1 MTPPPWA
8 ENTQIG
14 LLRADDLQRPDLV
27 FRYGRYLYRT
37 CGTHLA
43 AGGMGTVSN
52 MERRLDGSGGVEDV
66 VGKTFQ
72 TAYLQ
77 QIRSDDVTRR
87 DHHIN
92 LAAVARIAALSHP
105 GLLPMLVAAPIADN
119 YLFVTPKMGG
129 TLLEAT
135 TKHKVT
141 ARGRTQLLM
150 QALDALGEMHEAR
163 LLHRD
168 FTLRNVLVDD
178 RAAVAYLFDFDLAL
192 SLDDVVGGT
201 YGTHYRGRV
210 FGSPGYSVAPETI
223 DPGLAELPVTTA
235 LDIFAVGGALHA
247 LFTDEMPYGK
257 ADDMWGLLM
266 RIGDGIVIG
275 GKSSVHYPESVPRP
289 LYPIIE
295 RCLERDP
302 TARYSRVASIIADLR
317 AVLPELD
324 DRAADARF
332 YFSATRG
339 APSGDRAQRLQAVFN
354 RRRDETITKPQVD
367 LAEAAVTTWG
377 YEIQKCLGKV
387 KTHPIYVAA
396 PRVDLLAAGQFP
408 DANTFPKLVTMIDL
422 HQIADPR
429 ALVDA
434 WTQVYWPT
442 LKKVRRGMMTTLHKV
457 ILDTNTGSLLL
468 FSEFIDDPRF
478 GSQLADV
485 DLHVDGALALGFL
498 ITRQVAL
505 LHENGMAH
513 NNIHP
518 GALLFKASNETR
530 MAQPAM
536 IGLVEPS
543 LAQEAMV
550 SDTRAMASMVLSWLR
565 PARILALNA
574 RQRPHFEEVRAR
586 LSALATDRTNQARI
600 DELLACVSDGLSLV
614 DFNFSVLRDAGGDL
628 EEHAALVLSH
638 RAYHLLWPDHR

>member
-8 ENTQIG
+8 ENIQIG
-14 LLRADDLQRPDLV
+14 LLRADDLQRADLI

-37 CGTHLA
+37 VGTHLA
-43 AGGMGTVSN
+43 AGGMGTVSL

-72 TAYLQ
+72 NSYLQ
-77 QIRSDDVTRR
+77 QIRSDEVTRR

-105 GLLPMLVAAPIADN
+105 GLLPMYVAAPISDN
-119 YLFVTPKMGG
+119 YLFVTPRMGA

-135 TKHKVT
+135 TKHKLT
-141 ARGRTQLLM
+141 ARARTQLLM
-150 QALDALGEMHEAR
+150 QALDALGNMHDVR
-163 LLHRD
+163 LMHRD
-168 FTLRNVLVDD
+168 FTLRNILLDD

-201 YGTHYRGRV
+201 YATHYRGRV
-210 FGSPGYSVAPETI
+210 FGSPGYSVPPETV
-223 DPGLAELPVTTA
+223 DPGLAELPVTIA

-257 ADDMWGLLM
+257 VDDMWGLLM
-266 RIGDGIVIG
+266 RIGDGLVIG
-275 GKSSVHYPESVPRP
+275 GKSRVHYPDSVPRP
-289 LYPIIE
+289 LYPVIE

-302 TARYSRVASIIADLR
+302 GARYPRVAAIIADLR

-324 DRAADARF
+324 DRSADARF
-332 YFSATRG
+332 FSSATVG
-339 APSGDRAQRLQAVFN
+339 APIIDRGQRLQSVFN
-354 RRRDETITKPQVD
+354 RRRDETVTKQMIE
-367 LAEAAVTTWG
+367 LAETAVTTWG
-377 YEIQKCLGKV
+377 YEVQKCLGRV
-387 KTHPIYVAA
+387 KGHPIYMAA
-396 PRVDLLAAGQFP
+396 ARIDLLAAGQFP

-434 WTQVYWPT
+434 WTQVFWPT

-478 GSQLADV
+478 GVQLAETDI
-485 DLHVDGALALGFL
+485 HIDGALALGFL
-498 ITRQVAL
+498 VTRQVAL

-518 GALLFKASNETR
+518 GALLFKAATETR
-530 MAQPAM
+530 TAQAAM

-550 SDTRAMASMVLSWLR
+550 ADTRAMASMVLSWLR
-565 PARILALNA
+565 PARILALNS
-574 RQRPHFEEVRAR
+574 RTRPHFDEVRGR
-586 LSALATDRTNQARI
+586 LSGLATDRTNQARI
-600 DELLACVSDGLSLV
+600 DELVAATSDGLALV

-628 EEHAALVLSH
+628 EEYAQLVLSH
-638 RAYHLLWPDHR
+638 RAYHLLWPEHQ

>member
-1 MTPPPWA
+1 MTPPWA

-14 LLRADDLQRPDLV
+14 LLRADDLQRADLV

-37 CGTHLA
+37 SGTHLA
-43 AGGMGTVSN
+43 AGGMGTVSI
-52 MERRLDGSGGVEDV
+52 MQRRLDGTGGIEDV

-72 TAYLQ
+72 HSYLQ

-105 GLLPMLVAAPIADN
+105 GLLPLYVAAPIADN
-119 YLFVTPKMGG
+119 YLFVTPRMGP
-129 TLLEAT
+129 TLLEAI
-135 TKHKVT
+135 TKHKLT

-150 QALDALGEMHEAR
+150 QALDALGCMHDAR

-168 FTLRNVLVDD
+168 FTLRNILLDD

-192 SLDDVVGGT
+192 SLDDVHGGT
-201 YGTHYRGRV
+201 YATHYRGRV
-210 FGSPGYSVAPETI
+210 FGSPGYSVPPETV
-223 DPGLAELPVTTA
+223 DPGLAELPVTAA

-247 LFTDEMPYGK
+247 LFTDELPYGK

-266 RIGDGIVIG
+266 RIGDGVVVG
-275 GKSSVHYPESVPRP
+275 GKSRVHYPESVPRA
-289 LYPIIE
+289 LYPVIE

-302 TARYSRVASIIADLR
+302 TARYPRVASIIADLR

-324 DRAADARF
+324 DRTADARF
-332 YFSATRG
+332 FFSATVG
-339 APSGDRAQRLQAVFN
+339 APVIDRGQRLQSVFN
-354 RRRDETITKPQVD
+354 RRRDEAVTKAQIET
-367 LAEAAVTTWG
+367 AEAAVTTWG
-377 YEIQKCLGKV
+377 YEIQKCLGRV
-387 KTHPIYVAA
+387 KNHPIYVAA
-396 PRVDLLAAGQFP
+396 PRVDLLASGQFP
-408 DANTFPKLVTMIDL
+408 DANTFPKMVTLIDL

-442 LKKVRRGMMTTLHKV
+442 LKKVRRGLMTTLHKV

-478 GSQLADV
+478 GGQLADV
-485 DLHVDGALALGFL
+485 DLNVDGALALGFL

-518 GALLFKASNETR
+518 GALLFKAASEIR

-543 LAQEAMV
+543 LQLEAMV
-550 SDTRAMASMVLSWLR
+550 ADTRALASMLLSWLR

-574 RQRPHFEEVRAR
+574 RVRPQFDEVRAR
-586 LSALATDRTNQARI
+586 LSGLATDRTNSARI
-600 DELLACVSDGLSLV
+600 DELLAAVSDGLSLV

-628 EEHAALVLSH
+628 EEYAQLLLSH
-638 RAYHLLWPDHR
+638 RAYHLLWPQHT